1 MSPCSLTHLVHWCKK
16 HVNWLASEMGN
27 GQWRMKWVVGRRR
40 GLVESTI
47 PLLLSIP
54 NSFTERRG
62 VPWKHEV
69 RGKVQNYY
77 DLFNECFWREVSPHQ
92 NELIFQRFQRG
103 DIRTF
108 VAKSRT
114 FVVKSA
120 IWFSENEGGWVKGHM
135 ELFRKFIRFGD
146 GRLPQTLKVSHLK
159 PAF

>member
-92 NELIFQRFQRG
+92 NGLIFQRFQRFQRG
-103 DIRTF
+103 DIYTHFCREIAHF
-108 VAKSRT
+108 CREIRNMIFQKWGGGSKAV
-114 FVVKSA
+114 
-120 IWFSENEGGWVKGHM
+120 WNFSE
-135 ELFRKFIRFGD
+135 
-146 GRLPQTLKVSHLK
+146 VSSVLET
-159 PAF
+159 PSVP